1 MTIDFFKEFIVL
13 ATALNYWEAADIL
26 DMGES
31 TLSKHIKKAE
41 KELGVQLFFRNT
53 KKVEMTDY
61 GKIMLPFAEQIISQ
75 KTLLMEQLNIK
86 KDTQKN
92 RLLLGTLPSLNKYGI
107 ADIIAGFKSKYP
119 MYKWNISE
127 GDPAE
132 LREKLRKKIYEI
144 VFSRESMISLKQDD
158 DLEKIPLI
166 KDRIVAVLPRKH
178 QMVKRDVIDLKELKN
193 DNFILLDKRTFFSSL
208 CYQVCN
214 DSGFAPNVIFECQ
227 RVETILEYIS
237 RSIGIG
243 LLTDKLIEPPGYA
256 ETRKDAPYIVKPI
269 TTDVETVICME
280 YLKKGRKSAVAQHF
294 IQYFND
300 SVAAE
305 FL

>member
-1 MTIDFFKEFIVL
+1 MTIEFFEEFIVL
-13 ATALNYWEAADIL
+13 AATLNYWEAAGTLDI
-26 DMGES
+26 GES

-41 KELGVQLFFRNT
+41 EEIGVQLFFRNT
-53 KKVEMTDY
+53 KKVELTEY
-61 GKIMLPFAEQIISQ
+61 GKILLPFAEQIISQ
-75 KTLLMEQLNIK
+75 KTLLMEQLNSK
-86 KDTQKN
+86 KNTQKN

-107 ADIIAGFKSKYP
+107 ADIMAGFKSKFP

-132 LREKLRKKIYEI
+132 LKEKLRKNIYEI
-144 VFSRESMISLKQDD
+144 VFARESMISIKQDD

-166 KDRIVAVLPRKH
+166 TDKIVAVLPRKH
-178 QMVKRDVIDLKELKN
+178 RLVKRDVIDLEELKE
-193 DNFILLDKRTFFSSL
+193 DNFIFLDTRTFFSSL

-214 DSGFAPNVIFECQ
+214 DSGFIPNVIFECQ

-237 RSIGIG
+237 RSIGVG

-256 ETRKDAPYIVKPI
+256 ETRRDAPYTVKPI

-300 SVAAE
+300 CVAAE